1 MHINSSISGGI
12 CSVSVLIVVNF
23 GANIGSLLI
32 AMRRGGIMCE
42 GIVKKSI
49 LVSTRGL
56 SVIQTHHVI
65 DNLRK
70 SGNQL
75 DVFEE
80 ILHLVEHL

>member
-1 MHINSSISGGI
+1 MRGYCKEKHLGIDKGG
-12 CSVSVLIVVNF
+12 
-23 GANIGSLLI
+23 
-32 AMRRGGIMCE
+32 
-42 GIVKKSI
+42 
-49 LVSTRGL
+49 

-80 ILHLVEHL
+80 ISYLVEHL